1 MCATLIGG
9 ITRLRNDYI
18 RAAAQAGVTLKVLT
32 GTEKDVAGR
41 IGDPDRIILFTN
53 MVSHSARNQALSAAK
68 TRNIPVS
75 MAHSSGVSTL
85 RNQLA
90 GR

>member
-9 ITRLRNDYI
+9 MTRLRKDYI
-18 RAAAQAGVTLKVLT
+18 RAAAKAGVSLKVLN
-32 GTEKDVAGR
+32 GTEKDVVGR
-41 IGDPDRIILFTN
+41 IGAPDRIILFTN
-53 MVSHSARNQALSAAK
+53 MVSHAARNQVLGAARS
-68 TRNIPVS
+68 RNIPVS

-90 GR
+90 GQ